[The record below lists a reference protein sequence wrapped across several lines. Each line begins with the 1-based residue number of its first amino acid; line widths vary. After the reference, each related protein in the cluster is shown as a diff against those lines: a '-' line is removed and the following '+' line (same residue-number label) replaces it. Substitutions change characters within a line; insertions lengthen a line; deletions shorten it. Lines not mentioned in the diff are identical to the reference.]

1 MPNNKKNKSNR
12 RRLQTGGGAKYCPTT
27 EESSFCDL
35 QIVKHNNL
43 IKSFDKQIDQT
54 QQGVLISMFAKIR
67 FMDDPEQLEI
77 FKNQEQLGND
87 RLTDLNNWKTHSELM
102 VKLFNCFVKGSKL
115 DREFSV
121 LDHNC
126 KVEIVKKIGDEIKD
140 NIHKVL
146 EGVEVMVQ
154 YGSDF
159 YTEGRYN
166 EIAVMFK
173 EEYELW
179 SRVLMI

>member
-115 DREFSV
+115 ASDPSEEDKEV
-121 LDHNC
+121 
-126 KVEIVKKIGDEIKD
+126 VKKIGDEIKD